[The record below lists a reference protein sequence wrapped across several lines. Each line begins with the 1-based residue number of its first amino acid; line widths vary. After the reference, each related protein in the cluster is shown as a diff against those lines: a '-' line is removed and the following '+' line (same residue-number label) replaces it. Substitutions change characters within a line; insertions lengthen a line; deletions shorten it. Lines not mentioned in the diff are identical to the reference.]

1 MSKINSALF
10 VTEFTVRDPETK
22 GIVTLAVYKHEQSG
36 GMFAVDSSFIE
47 QNFEDDETPMISDP
61 FNNDSFV
68 ELDKLEDKDNL
79 SGWGMKPDAVG

>member
-10 VTEFTVRDPETK
+10 VTEVRINDPETK
-22 GIVTLAVYKHEQSG
+22 ATVVLAVYKHEQSG
-36 GMFAVDSSFIE
+36 GMFAIDSSFIE

-68 ELDKLEDKDNL
+68 ELDKLEEE
-79 SGWGMKPDAVG
+79 A